1 MNKESREEVFVMIER
16 LDFVCP
22 TIPEGGEF
30 PLEHTG
36 KGEDRS
42 PEFFI
47 KNLFYLYIIL
57 QFYIKLQVF
66 FAEHL
71 LFLVS

>member
-36 KGEDRS
+36 KGEDIS
-42 PEFFI
+42 P
-47 KNLFYLYIIL
+47 
-57 QFYIKLQVF
+57 
-66 FAEHL
+66 
-71 LFLVS
+71 